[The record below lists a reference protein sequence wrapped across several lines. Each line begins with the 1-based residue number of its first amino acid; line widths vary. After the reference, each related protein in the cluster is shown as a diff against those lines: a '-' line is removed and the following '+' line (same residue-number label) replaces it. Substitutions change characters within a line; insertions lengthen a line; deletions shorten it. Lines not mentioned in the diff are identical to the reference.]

1 MKTILYLLQKEFIQV
16 FRNKAML
23 PIIFIMPMVQM
34 LVLVYAATMEI
45 KRVDITVVDL
55 DRSETSARLTT
66 KIEASSFFHVTRARL
81 SPSETDKILLKG
93 TTDVV
98 VTFPQDFEKDLKRN
112 DQASVQILIDAI
124 NGSAAEISNAYLQ
137 QVIGNYNRIIRA
149 EMMGVPKFTPPQQIS
164 VIPSYWYNP
173 ELNFKF
179 FIAPGVLV
187 ILVTII
193 GLFLSSLN
201 LVREKEMGTIEQL
214 NVTPIKKYHFVI
226 GKLLPFLIIALL
238 DLTFGLLVAKLV
250 FGLPFRGNI
259 LTLYVFTSVYL
270 FLIMSIGLFVSAI
283 SETQQQV
290 LFVSFFFLIVFI
302 IMSGLFTPVESMPVW
317 AQRLDMLNPIY
328 YLIRIIRNV
337 VLKGSGL
344 LDMTTELI
352 QLSVYGLI
360 MFFLAVWRYRKTV

>member
-1 MKTILYLLQKEFIQV
+1 MVITI
-16 FRNKAML
+16 
-23 PIIFIMPMVQM
+23 
-34 LVLVYAATMEI
+34 
-45 KRVDITVVDL
+45 
-55 DRSETSARLTT
+55 
-66 KIEASSFFHVTRARL
+66 
-81 SPSETDKILLKG
+81 
-93 TTDVV
+93 
-98 VTFPQDFEKDLKRN
+98 PQGFEQDLKRN
-112 DQASVQILIDAI
+112 DKASVQILVDAI
-124 NGSAAEISNAYLQ
+124 NGSAAELSNAYLQ
-137 QVIGNYNRIIRA
+137 SVIANFNQKIRA
-149 EMMGVPKFTPPQQIS
+149 EMMGVPKFSPPQQVN
-164 VIPSYWYNP
+164 VIPEYWYNP

-179 FIAPGVLV
+179 YMAPGVLV

-214 NVTPIKKYHFVI
+214 NVTPIKKYHFII
-226 GKLLPFLIIALL
+226 GKMMPFLIIALL

-250 FGLPFRGNI
+250 FALPFRGNI

-283 SETQQQV
+283 SDTQQQV

-317 AQRLDMLNPIY
+317 AQKLDMVNPLY

-344 LDMTTELI
+344 LDMTKELI
-352 QLSVYGLI
+352 YLSIYGVI
-360 MFFLAVWRYRKTV
+360 MFSLAVWRYRKTV

>member
-1 MKTILYLLQKEFIQV
+1 MRTILYLLQKEFIQV

-23 PIIFIMPMVQM
+23 PIIFIMPLVQM
-34 LVLVYAATMEI
+34 LILVYAATMEL
-45 KRVDITVVDL
+45 KKVDLTVVDFDL
-55 DRSETSARLTT
+55 SETSTRLTA
-66 KIEASSFFHVTRARL
+66 KFEASSFFHLTRAQL
-81 SPSETDKILLKG
+81 SPDETDQMLLKG
-93 TTDVV
+93 KSDLV
-98 VTFPQDFEKDLKRN
+98 VTFPQGFEKDLKRN
-112 DQASVQILIDAI
+112 NEATVQILADAI
-124 NGSAAEISNAYLQ
+124 NGSAAELSNAYLQ
-137 QVIGNYNRIIRA
+137 TVIGSFNQKIRA
-149 EMMGVPKFTPPQQIS
+149 EMMGVPKFTPPQQVS

-179 FIAPGVLV
+179 YMAPGILV

-214 NVTPIKKYHFVI
+214 NVTPIKKYHFII
-226 GKLLPFLIIALL
+226 GKMMPFLIIALL
-238 DLTFGLLVAKLV
+238 DLTFGLVVAKIF

-259 LTLYVFTSVYL
+259 LTLYVFTSLYL
-270 FLIMSIGLFVSAI
+270 FLVMSIGLFVSAI
-283 SETQQQV
+283 SDTQQQV

-317 AQRLDMLNPIY
+317 AQNLDKINPLY

-344 LDMTTELI
+344 LDMARELI
-352 QLSVYGLI
+352 SITVYGLA
-360 MFFLAVWRYRKTV
+360 MFSLAVWRYRKTV

>member
-1 MKTILYLLQKEFIQV
+1 MYLLQKEFIQV
-16 FRNKAML
+16 FRNKSML
-23 PIIFIMPMVQM
+23 PIIFIMPLAQM
-34 LVLVYAATMEI
+34 LILVFAATMEL
-45 KRVDITVVDL
+45 KTVHLTVVDL
-55 DRSETSARLTT
+55 DLSETTTRLTA
-66 KIEASSFFHVTRARL
+66 KFEASKFFHVTRAQL
-81 SPSETDKILLKG
+81 SPEETDRLLLKG
-93 TTDVV
+93 ATGVV
-98 VTFPQDFEKDLKRN
+98 ATFPKGFEEELRRSDK
-112 DQASVQILIDAI
+112 ASVQILVDAI
-124 NGSAAEISNAYLQ
+124 NGSAAELSNAYIQ
-137 QVIGNYNRIIRA
+137 TVIGSFNQKVRA
-149 EMMGVPKFTPPQQIS
+149 EMMGVPKFTPPQQVT

-179 FIAPGVLV
+179 YMAPGILV

-214 NVTPIKKYHFVI
+214 NVTPIKKYHFII
-226 GKLLPFLIIALL
+226 GKMMPFLVIALL

-259 LTLYVFTSVYL
+259 LTLYVFTSMYL
-270 FLIMSIGLFVSAI
+270 FLVMSLGLFVSAI
-283 SETQQQV
+283 SDTQQQV

-317 AQRLDMLNPIY
+317 AQRLDLINPVY

-344 LDMTTELI
+344 LDMTRELVS
-352 QLSVYGLI
+352 LAVYGLI
-360 MFFLAVWRYRKTV
+360 MFSLAVWRYRKTV

>member
-23 PIIFIMPMVQM
+23 PIIFIMPLVQM
-34 LVLVYAATMEI
+34 LILVFAATMEL
-45 KRVDITVVDL
+45 KKVDITVVDL
-55 DRSETSARLTT
+55 DLSETSMRLTS
-66 KIEASSFFHVTRARL
+66 KLEASKFFHLTRTRL
-81 SPSETDKILLKG
+81 SPSETDQQLLKG
-93 TTDVV
+93 STDVV
-98 VTFPQDFEKDLKRN
+98 ITFPQGFERDLRRN
-112 DQASVQILIDAI
+112 DQASIQVLVDAI
-124 NGSAAEISNAYLQ
+124 NGSAAELSNAYLQ
-137 QVIGNYNRIIRA
+137 SVIANFNQKIRA
-149 EMMGVPKFTPPQQIS
+149 EMMGLPKFTPPQQVS
-164 VIPSYWYNP
+164 VIPAYWYNP

-179 FIAPGVLV
+179 YMAPGVLV

-214 NVTPIKKYHFVI
+214 NVTPIKKYHFII
-226 GKLLPFLIIALL
+226 GKMMPFLIIALL
-238 DLTFGLLVAKLV
+238 DLTFGLLIAKLV

-283 SETQQQV
+283 SDTQQQV

-302 IMSGLFTPVESMPVW
+302 IMSGLFTPVESMPLW
-317 AQRLDMLNPIY
+317 ARNLDRINPLY

-344 LDMTTELI
+344 LDMTRELVSM
-352 QLSVYGLI
+352 SVYGII
-360 MFFLAVWRYRKTV
+360 MFSLAVWRYRKTV

>member
-16 FRNKAML
+16 MRNKAML
-23 PIIFIMPMVQM
+23 PIIFIMPLVQM
-34 LVLVYAATMEI
+34 LILVYAATMEL
-45 KRVDITVVDL
+45 KKVDITVVDL
-55 DRSETSARLTT
+55 DLSETSTGLTA
-66 KIEASSFFHVTRARL
+66 KIESSSFFHLVRAQL
-81 SPSETDKILLKG
+81 SPAETDKILLKG
-93 TTDVV
+93 KTDMV
-98 VTFPQDFEKDLKRN
+98 VTFPQGFESDLKRN
-112 DQASVQILIDAI
+112 DKASLQIMVDAI
-124 NGSAAEISNAYLQ
+124 NGSAAELSNAYLQ
-137 QVIGNYNRIIRA
+137 SVIVNYNQKIRA

-164 VIPSYWYNP
+164 VLPAYWYNP
-173 ELNFKF
+173 ELNFKHYM
-179 FIAPGVLV
+179 APGILV

-214 NVTPIKKYHFVI
+214 NVTPIRKYQFII
-226 GKLLPFLIIALL
+226 GKMMPFLLIALL

-259 LTLYVFTSVYL
+259 LTLYVFTSIYL
-270 FLIMSIGLFVSAI
+270 FLTMSIGLFVSAI
-283 SETQQQV
+283 SNTQQQV

-317 AQRLDMLNPIY
+317 AQYLDRINPVY

-344 LDMTTELI
+344 LDMTRELI
-352 QLSVYGLI
+352 SLSLFGII
-360 MFFLAVWRYRKTV
+360 MFSLAVWRYRKTV

>member
-1 MKTILYLLQKEFIQV
+1 MRTILYLLQKEFIQV

-23 PIIFIMPMVQM
+23 PIIFIMPLAQM
-34 LVLVYAATMEI
+34 LILVFAATMEL
-45 KRVDITVVDL
+45 KSVDITIVDHDL
-55 DRSETSARLTT
+55 SETSTQLTS
-66 KIEASSFFHVTRARL
+66 KLEASSFFHLTRAQI
-81 SPSETDKILLKG
+81 SPAETDEILLRGK
-93 TTDVV
+93 TDLVI
-98 VTFPQDFEKDLKRN
+98 TFPRGFEQDLKRN
-112 DQASVQILIDAI
+112 DHASVQILVDAI
-124 NGSAAEISNAYLQ
+124 NGSAAELSNAYLQ
-137 QVIGNYNRIIRA
+137 TVIGNFNQKIRA
-149 EMMGVPKFTPPQQIS
+149 EMMGVPKFSPPQQVA

-179 FIAPGVLV
+179 YMAPGILV

-214 NVTPIKKYHFVI
+214 NVTPIKKYHFII
-226 GKLLPFLIIALL
+226 GKMMPFLIIALL
-238 DLTFGLLVAKLV
+238 DLTFGLVVAKVV

-270 FLIMSIGLFVSAI
+270 FLVMSIGLFVSAI
-283 SETQQQV
+283 SDTQQQV

-317 AQRLDMLNPIY
+317 AQNLNKINPVY

-344 LDMTTELI
+344 LDMTRELI
-352 QLSVYGLI
+352 SLVVYGLI
-360 MFFLAVWRYRKTV
+360 MFSLAVWRYRKTV